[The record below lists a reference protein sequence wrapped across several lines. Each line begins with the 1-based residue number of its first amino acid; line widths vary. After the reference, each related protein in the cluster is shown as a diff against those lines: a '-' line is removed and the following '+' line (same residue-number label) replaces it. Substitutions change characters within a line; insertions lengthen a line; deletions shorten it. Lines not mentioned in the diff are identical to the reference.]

1 MDPRDEREIEQA
13 LASLASDK
21 QPESMPADVASRFD
35 AHLKSLVA
43 EDATVIRSNRFG
55 KSFAE
60 SITKNTSWLA
70 AASILT
76 VMAFVGI
83 NGLSDDG
90 TTVIPPI
97 TSEETAAPTTSE
109 ETTAP
114 TTSEP
119 TDSIDSTAPAT
130 EATAAP
136 TSEPEIPTTPAPQ
149 DGGTIYGNGEDV
161 GRDLSQAVRSTN
173 SGANYGGYIGPI
185 AEKIRPLEL
194 PGSLTSLSGTHQAC
208 IKSLGISGI
217 TIGVDLGTYKGSK
230 ITAYWIAT
238 GTFERG
244 AVLVSPGCNKITFV
258 KE

>member
-13 LASLASDK
+13 LASLASEK
-21 QPESMPADVASRFD
+21 QPEAMPADVASRFD
-35 AHLKSLVA
+35 AHLNSLVA

-55 KSFAE
+55 KTFAE
-60 SITKNTSWLA
+60 RITKNSSWLA

-76 VMAFVGI
+76 VMAFVGV
-83 NGLSDDG
+83 NGLSNDG

-97 TSEETAAPTTSE
+97 TSEET
-109 ETTAP
+109 TAP
-114 TTSEP
+114 TTEEP
-119 TDSIDSTAPAT
+119 TDSVDSTEPAAPAT
-130 EATAAP
+130 DATAEP
-136 TSEPEIPTTPAPQ
+136 TSDPEIPTAVEPQ
-149 DGGTIYGNGEDV
+149 DGGAIYDNGEDV
-161 GRDLSQAVRSTN
+161 GRDLSEAVRATN

-185 AEKIRPLEL
+185 AEKILPLEL

-217 TIGVDLGTYKGSK
+217 TIGVDSGTYKGSK

-244 AVLVSPGCNKITFV
+244 AVLVSPGCSKITFV

>member
-1 MDPRDEREIEQA
+1 MDPRDEREIEQS

-60 SITKNTSWLA
+60 NFTKNTSWLA

-76 VMAFVGI
+76 VMAFVGV
-83 NGLSDDG
+83 NGLSNDG

-109 ETTAP
+109 
-114 TTSEP
+114 P
-119 TDSIDSTAPAT
+119 TDSIDSTDSTSPAT

-161 GRDLSQAVRSTN
+161 GRDLSQAVRSTS

-194 PGSLTSLSGTHQAC
+194 PGSLTSLSGSNQAC

-217 TIGVDLGTYKGSK
+217 TIGVDSGTYKGSK

-238 GTFERG
+238 GIFERG

>member
-55 KSFAE
+55 KTFAE
-60 SITKNTSWLA
+60 RITKNTSWLA

-83 NGLSDDG
+83 NGLSNDG

-97 TSEETAAPTTSE
+97 TSE

-119 TDSIDSTAPAT
+119 TDSVDSTSPAT

-136 TSEPEIPTTPAPQ
+136 TSEPEIPSTPAPQ
-149 DGGTIYGNGEDV
+149 DGGAIYGNGEDV
-161 GRDLSQAVRSTN
+161 GRDLTQAVRATN

-185 AEKIRPLEL
+185 TEEILPLEL
-194 PGSLTSLSGTHQAC
+194 PGSLTSLTSTQQAC

-244 AVLVSPGCNKITFV
+244 AVLVSPGCNKIAFV

>member
-1 MDPRDEREIEQA
+1 MDPRHEREIEQA

-35 AHLKSLVA
+35 AHLKSLIA

-55 KSFAE
+55 KTFAE
-60 SITKNTSWLA
+60 RITKNTSWLA

-76 VMAFVGI
+76 VMAFVGF
-83 NGLSDDG
+83 NGLSNDG

-97 TSEETAAPTTSE
+97 TSEET
-109 ETTAP
+109 TAP
-114 TTSEP
+114 TTQEP
-119 TDSIDSTAPAT
+119 ADSVLPGT
-130 EATAAP
+130 EPSDAP
-136 TSEPEIPTTPAPQ
+136 TSEPEIPTSPAPQ

-161 GRDLSQAVRSTN
+161 GSDLSQPVRTTN
-173 SGANYGGYIGPI
+173 SGANYGGYLGPI
-185 AEKIRPLEL
+185 AEKILPLEL

-217 TIGVDLGTYKGSK
+217 SIGVDSGTYKGSK

-238 GTFERG
+238 GIFERG
-244 AVLVSPGCNKITFV
+244 AVLVSPGCSKITFV

>member
-43 EDATVIRSNRFG
+43 EDATVIRSARFG

-60 SITKNTSWLA
+60 RVTKNSSWLA

-76 VMAFVGI
+76 VMAFVGV
-83 NGLSDDG
+83 NGLSNDG

-97 TSEETAAPTTSE
+97 TSE

-119 TDSIDSTAPAT
+119 TDSIDSISPAT

-149 DGGTIYGNGEDV
+149 DGGAIYGNGEDV
-161 GRDLSQAVRSTN
+161 GRDLTQAVRSTN

-185 AEKIRPLEL
+185 AEKILPLEL
-194 PGSLTSLSGTHQAC
+194 PGSLTSLTNTQQAC

>member
-43 EDATVIRSNRFG
+43 EDATVIRSARFG

-60 SITKNTSWLA
+60 RVTKNSSWLA

-76 VMAFVGI
+76 VMAFVGV
-83 NGLSDDG
+83 NGLSNDG

-97 TSEETAAPTTSE
+97 TSEET
-109 ETTAP
+109 TAP
-114 TTSEP
+114 TSSEP
-119 TDSIDSTAPAT
+119 TDSVDSTSPAT

-136 TSEPEIPTTPAPQ
+136 TSEPEIPTTSAPQ
-149 DGGTIYGNGEDV
+149 DGGAIYGNGEDV
-161 GRDLSQAVRSTN
+161 GRDLTQAVRSTN

-185 AEKIRPLEL
+185 AEKILPLEL
-194 PGSLTSLSGTHQAC
+194 PGSLTSLTSTQQAC

>member
-43 EDATVIRSNRFG
+43 EDATVIRSARFG

-60 SITKNTSWLA
+60 RVTKNSSWLA

-76 VMAFVGI
+76 VMAFVGV
-83 NGLSDDG
+83 NGLSNDG

-97 TSEETAAPTTSE
+97 TSE

-119 TDSIDSTAPAT
+119 TDSVDSTSPAT

-136 TSEPEIPTTPAPQ
+136 TSEPEIPSTPAPQ
-149 DGGTIYGNGEDV
+149 DGGAIYGNGEDV
-161 GRDLSQAVRSTN
+161 GRDLTQAVRATN

-185 AEKIRPLEL
+185 AEEILPLEL
-194 PGSLTSLSGTHQAC
+194 PGSLTSLPNSHQAC

-244 AVLVSPGCNKITFV
+244 AVLVSPGCNKIAFV

>member
-1 MDPRDEREIEQA
+1 MDPRDEREIDQA

-55 KSFAE
+55 KSFTE
-60 SITKNTSWLA
+60 SFTKNTSWLA

-76 VMAFVGI
+76 VMAFVGV
-83 NGLSDDG
+83 NGLSNDG

-97 TSEETAAPTTSE
+97 TSE

-119 TDSIDSTAPAT
+119 TDSIDSTDSTSPAT

-161 GRDLSQAVRSTN
+161 GRDLSQAVRSTS

-194 PGSLTSLSGTHQAC
+194 PGSLTSLPNSHQAC

>member
-35 AHLKSLVA
+35 AHLKSLIA

-55 KSFAE
+55 KTFAE
-60 SITKNTSWLA
+60 RVTKNSSWLA

-76 VMAFVGI
+76 VMAFVGV
-83 NGLSDDG
+83 NGLSNDG

-97 TSEETAAPTTSE
+97 TSEET
-109 ETTAP
+109 TAP
-114 TTSEP
+114 TTNEP
-119 TDSIDSTAPAT
+119 TDSTDPTDSESPS
-130 EATAAP
+130 TAAP
-136 TSEPEIPTTPAPQ
+136 TVEPEIPTTPAPQ
-149 DGGTIYGNGEDV
+149 DGAAIYGNGEDV
-161 GRDLSQAVRSTN
+161 GSDLTQAVRATN
-173 SGANYGGYIGPI
+173 SGANYGGFIGPI
-185 AEKIRPLEL
+185 AEKILPLEL
-194 PGSLTSLSGTHQAC
+194 PGTLTSLSGTHQAC

-238 GTFERG
+238 GIFERG

>member
-55 KSFAE
+55 KTFAE
-60 SITKNTSWLA
+60 RITKNTSWLA

-83 NGLSDDG
+83 NGLSNDG

-97 TSEETAAPTTSE
+97 TSEET
-109 ETTAP
+109 TAP
-114 TTSEP
+114 TTNEP
-119 TDSIDSTAPAT
+119 TDSIDSTSPAT
-130 EATAAP
+130 DATAAP

-149 DGGTIYGNGEDV
+149 DGGAIYGNGEDV
-161 GRDLSQAVRSTN
+161 GRDLTQAVRATN

-185 AEKIRPLEL
+185 AEEILPLEL
-194 PGSLTSLSGTHQAC
+194 PGSLTSLTSTQQAC

-217 TIGVDLGTYKGSK
+217 TIGVDSGTYKGSK

-244 AVLVSPGCNKITFV
+244 AVLVSPGCNKIAFV

>member
-43 EDATVIRSNRFG
+43 EDATVIRSARFG

-60 SITKNTSWLA
+60 RVTKNSSWLA

-83 NGLSDDG
+83 NGLSNDG

-97 TSEETAAPTTSE
+97 TSEETAAPTTN
-109 ETTAP
+109 
-114 TTSEP
+114 EP
-119 TDSIDSTAPAT
+119 TDSIDSTSPAAEAP
-130 EATAAP
+130 EAP

-149 DGGTIYGNGEDV
+149 DGGAIYGNGEDV
-161 GRDLSQAVRSTN
+161 GRDLTQAVRSTN

-185 AEKIRPLEL
+185 AEKILPLEL
-194 PGSLTSLSGTHQAC
+194 PGSLTSLTSTQQAC

-217 TIGVDLGTYKGSK
+217 TIGVDLGTYKGNK

>member
-1 MDPRDEREIEQA
+1 
-13 LASLASDK
+13 
-21 QPESMPADVASRFD
+21 MPADVASRFD

-55 KSFAE
+55 KTFAE
-60 SITKNTSWLA
+60 RVTKNSSWLA

-76 VMAFVGI
+76 VMAFVGV
-83 NGLSDDG
+83 NGLSNDG

-97 TSEETAAPTTSE
+97 TSEET
-109 ETTAP
+109 TAP
-114 TTSEP
+114 TTEEQA
-119 TDSIDSTAPAT
+119 DSSDSSGTSSSGSGATSAP
-130 EATAAP
+130 
-136 TSEPEIPTTPAPQ
+136 SEPEIPTTPAPQ
-149 DGGTIYGNGEDV
+149 DGGTVYGNGEDV
-161 GRDLSQAVRSTN
+161 GSDLSQVVRTTN

-185 AEKIRPLEL
+185 AEKILPLEM

-217 TIGVDLGTYKGSK
+217 TIGVDSGTYKGSK

-244 AVLVSPGCNKITFV
+244 AVLVSPGCSKITFV

>member
-1 MDPRDEREIEQA
+1 
-13 LASLASDK
+13 
-21 QPESMPADVASRFD
+21 
-35 AHLKSLVA
+35 
-43 EDATVIRSNRFG
+43 
-55 KSFAE
+55 
-60 SITKNTSWLA
+60 
-70 AASILT
+70 
-76 VMAFVGI
+76 MAFVGV
-83 NGLSDDG
+83 NGLSNDG
-90 TTVIPPI
+90 TTVILPI

-109 ETTAP
+109 
-114 TTSEP
+114 P
-119 TDSIDSTAPAT
+119 TDSIDSTDSTSPAT

-161 GRDLSQAVRSTN
+161 GRDLSQAVRSTS

-194 PGSLTSLSGTHQAC
+194 PGSLTSLPNSHQAC

>member
-13 LASLASDK
+13 LASLAGDK

-35 AHLKSLVA
+35 AHLKSLIA

-55 KSFAE
+55 KTFAE
-60 SITKNTSWLA
+60 RITKNTSWLA

-76 VMAFVGI
+76 VMAFVGV
-83 NGLSDDG
+83 NGLSNDG

-97 TSEETAAPTTSE
+97 TSEET
-109 ETTAP
+109 TAP
-114 TTSEP
+114 TTQEP
-119 TDSIDSTAPAT
+119 ADSVLPGT
-130 EATAAP
+130 EIGDAP
-136 TSEPEIPTTPAPQ
+136 TSEPEIPTSPAPQ
-149 DGGTIYGNGEDV
+149 EGGTIYGNGEDV
-161 GRDLSQAVRSTN
+161 GSDLSQPVRTTN
-173 SGANYGGYIGPI
+173 SGANYGGYLGPI
-185 AEKIRPLEL
+185 AEKILPLEL

-217 TIGVDLGTYKGSK
+217 SIGVDSGTYKGSK

-238 GTFERG
+238 GIFERG

>member
-1 MDPRDEREIEQA
+1 MDPRDEREIDQA

-21 QPESMPADVASRFD
+21 QPEAMPADVASRFD

-60 SITKNTSWLA
+60 RITKNTSWLA

-76 VMAFVGI
+76 VMAFVGVH
-83 NGLSDDG
+83 GLSNDG

-97 TSEETAAPTTSE
+97 TSEET
-109 ETTAP
+109 TAP
-114 TTSEP
+114 TTEEP
-119 TDSIDSTAPAT
+119 TDSTDSTDLGSEP
-130 EATAAP
+130 TAAP

-149 DGGTIYGNGEDV
+149 DGGAIYGNGEDV
-161 GRDLSQAVRSTN
+161 GRDLSQAVRTTN
-173 SGANYGGYIGPI
+173 SGANYGGYLGPI
-185 AEKIRPLEL
+185 AEKIMPLEL
-194 PGSLTSLSGTHQAC
+194 PGSLTSLTGTHQAC
-208 IKSLGISGI
+208 IKSLGIFGI
-217 TIGVDLGTYKGSK
+217 TIGVDSGTYKGSK

>member
-55 KSFAE
+55 KTFAE
-60 SITKNTSWLA
+60 RITKNTSWLA

-76 VMAFVGI
+76 VMTFVGI
-83 NGLSDDG
+83 NGLSNDG

-97 TSEETAAPTTSE
+97 TSE

-119 TDSIDSTAPAT
+119 TDSVDSTSPAT

-136 TSEPEIPTTPAPQ
+136 TSEPEIPSTPAPQ
-149 DGGTIYGNGEDV
+149 DGGAIYGNGEDV
-161 GRDLSQAVRSTN
+161 GRDLTQAVRATN

-185 AEKIRPLEL
+185 AEEILPLEL
-194 PGSLTSLSGTHQAC
+194 PGSLTSLTSTQQAC

-244 AVLVSPGCNKITFV
+244 AVLVSPGCNKIAFV

>member
-55 KSFAE
+55 KTFAE
-60 SITKNTSWLA
+60 RITKNTSWLA

-76 VMAFVGI
+76 VMTFVGI
-83 NGLSDDG
+83 NGLSNDG

-97 TSEETAAPTTSE
+97 TSE

-119 TDSIDSTAPAT
+119 TDSVDSTSPAT

-136 TSEPEIPTTPAPQ
+136 TSEPEIPSTPAPQ
-149 DGGTIYGNGEDV
+149 DGGAIYGNGEDV
-161 GRDLSQAVRSTN
+161 GRDLTQAVRATN

-185 AEKIRPLEL
+185 TEEILPLEL
-194 PGSLTSLSGTHQAC
+194 PGSLTSLTSTQQAC

>member
-1 MDPRDEREIEQA
+1 MDPRDEREIDQA

-55 KSFAE
+55 KSFTE
-60 SITKNTSWLA
+60 SFTKNTSWLA

-76 VMAFVGI
+76 VMAFVGV
-83 NGLSDDG
+83 NGLSNDG

-97 TSEETAAPTTSE
+97 TSEET
-109 ETTAP
+109 TAP
-114 TTSEP
+114 TTSES
-119 TDSIDSTAPAT
+119 TDSIDSTDSTSPAT

-161 GRDLSQAVRSTN
+161 GRDLSQAVRSTS

-194 PGSLTSLSGTHQAC
+194 PGSLTSLPNSHQAC

>member
-1 MDPRDEREIEQA
+1 MDPRDEREIDQA

-55 KSFAE
+55 KTFTE
-60 SITKNTSWLA
+60 RVTKNSSWLA

-76 VMAFVGI
+76 VMAFVGV
-83 NGLSDDG
+83 NGLSNDG

-97 TSEETAAPTTSE
+97 TSEET
-109 ETTAP
+109 TAP
-114 TTSEP
+114 TTEEP
-119 TDSIDSTAPAT
+119 TDSVASTAPAT
-130 EATAAP
+130 EATAEP
-136 TSEPEIPTTPAPQ
+136 TSEPEIPTAVEPQ
-149 DGGTIYGNGEDV
+149 DGGAIYGNGEDV
-161 GRDLSQAVRSTN
+161 GSDLSQSVRATN

-185 AEKIRPLEL
+185 AEKILPLDM
-194 PGSLTSLSGTHQAC
+194 PGSLTSLSGSNQAC

-217 TIGVDLGTYKGSK
+217 TIGVDSGTYKGSK

>member
-1 MDPRDEREIEQA
+1 MDPRDDREIEQA

-35 AHLKSLVA
+35 DHLKSLIA
-43 EDATVIRSNRFG
+43 EDVTVVRSNRFG
-55 KSFAE
+55 KTFTQRL
-60 SITKNTSWLA
+60 TKNSSWLA

-76 VMAFVGI
+76 VMAFVGV
-83 NGLSDDG
+83 NGLSNDG

-97 TSEETAAPTTSE
+97 TSEEPAAPTTP
-109 ETTAP
+109 TTDAP
-114 TTSEP
+114 TSE
-119 TDSIDSTAPAT
+119 
-130 EATAAP
+130 P
-136 TSEPEIPTTPAPQ
+136 TSEPEIPTVTEPQ
-149 DGGTIYGNGEDV
+149 DGGAIYGNGEDV
-161 GRDLSQAVRSTN
+161 GSDLTQAVRTTN

-185 AEKIRPLEL
+185 AEKILPLEL
-194 PGSLTSLSGTHQAC
+194 PGSLTSLSNTHQAC

-217 TIGVDLGTYKGSK
+217 TIGVDSGTYKGSK

-238 GTFERG
+238 GIFERG

>member
-13 LASLASDK
+13 LASLASEK

-35 AHLKSLVA
+35 AHLNSLVA

-55 KSFAE
+55 KTFAE
-60 SITKNTSWLA
+60 RITKNSSWLA

-76 VMAFVGI
+76 VMAFVGV
-83 NGLSDDG
+83 NGLSNDG

-97 TSEETAAPTTSE
+97 TSEET
-109 ETTAP
+109 TAP
-114 TTSEP
+114 TTEEP
-119 TDSIDSTAPAT
+119 TDSVASTAPAT
-130 EATAAP
+130 EATAEP
-136 TSEPEIPTTPAPQ
+136 TSEPEIPTAVEPQ
-149 DGGTIYGNGEDV
+149 DGGAIYGNGEDV
-161 GRDLSQAVRSTN
+161 GRDLSEAVRATN

-185 AEKIRPLEL
+185 AEKILPLEL

-217 TIGVDLGTYKGSK
+217 TIGVDSGTYKGSK

-244 AVLVSPGCNKITFV
+244 AVLVSPGCSKITFV

>member
-1 MDPRDEREIEQA
+1 MDPRDEREIDQA

-21 QPESMPADVASRFD
+21 QPEPMPADVASRFD
-35 AHLKSLVA
+35 AHLKSLIA
-43 EDATVIRSNRFG
+43 DDATVIRSNRFG
-55 KSFAE
+55 KTFAE
-60 SITKNTSWLA
+60 RITKNTSWLA

-76 VMAFVGI
+76 VMAFVGV
-83 NGLSDDG
+83 NGLSNDG

-97 TSEETAAPTTSE
+97 TSE

-119 TDSIDSTAPAT
+119 TDSIDSTDSTSPAT

-136 TSEPEIPTTPAPQ
+136 TSEPEIPTPPAPQ

-161 GRDLSQAVRSTN
+161 GRDLSQAVRSTS

-194 PGSLTSLSGTHQAC
+194 PGSLTSLPNSHQAC
-208 IKSLGISGI
+208 VESLGISGI

>member
-1 MDPRDEREIEQA
+1 MDPRDEREIDQA
-13 LASLASDK
+13 LASLAGDK

-55 KSFAE
+55 KTFAE
-60 SITKNTSWLA
+60 RVTKNSSWLA

-76 VMAFVGI
+76 VMAFVGV
-83 NGLSDDG
+83 NGLSNDG

-97 TSEETAAPTTSE
+97 TSEETTAPAGVTGSGATSAPTTEPDSE
-109 ETTAP
+109 
-114 TTSEP
+114 
-119 TDSIDSTAPAT
+119 
-130 EATAAP
+130 P
-136 TSEPEIPTTPAPQ
+136 TSEPDSEPEITTTAAPQ
-149 DGGTIYGNGEDV
+149 DGGTIYGNSEDV
-161 GRDLSQAVRSTN
+161 GSDLSQVVRSTN

-185 AEKIRPLEL
+185 AEKILPLDL
-194 PGSLTSLSGTHQAC
+194 PGSLTSLSGSHQAC

-217 TIGVDLGTYKGSK
+217 TIGVDSGTYKGSK

>member
-13 LASLASDK
+13 LASLASDE

-43 EDATVIRSNRFG
+43 EDATVIRSARFG

-83 NGLSDDG
+83 NGLSDDD

-97 TSEETAAPTTSE
+97 TRE

-114 TTSEP
+114 TTNEP
-119 TDSIDSTAPAT
+119 TDSSDPTTAESPAAAQPT
-130 EATAAP
+130 VEAEA
-136 TSEPEIPTTPAPQ
+136 PTTPAPQ
-149 DGGTIYGNGEDV
+149 DGSAIYGNGEDV
-161 GRDLSQAVRSTN
+161 GSDLTEAVRSTS
-173 SGANYGGYIGPI
+173 SGANYGEYIGPI
-185 AEKIRPLEL
+185 AEKIRPLEI
-194 PGSLTSLSGTHQAC
+194 PGSLTSLTSTQQAC

-217 TIGVDLGTYKGSK
+217 TIGVDLGTYKGNK

>member
-43 EDATVIRSNRFG
+43 DDATVIRSNRFG

-60 SITKNTSWLA
+60 RITKNTSWLA

-83 NGLSDDG
+83 NGLSNDG

-97 TSEETAAPTTSE
+97 TSEET
-109 ETTAP
+109 TAP
-114 TTSEP
+114 TTDGSTGVTDSTDLGSEP
-119 TDSIDSTAPAT
+119 TAHPRQWEEAPRGRDT
-130 EATAAP
+130 
-136 TSEPEIPTTPAPQ
+136 TTPAPQ
-149 DGGTIYGNGEDV
+149 DGGAIYGNGEDV
-161 GRDLSQAVRSTN
+161 GKDLSQVVRTTN

-185 AEKIRPLEL
+185 AEKIMPLEL
-194 PGSLTSLSGTHQAC
+194 PGSLTSLTGTHQAC
-208 IKSLGISGI
+208 IKSLGIFGI
-217 TIGVDLGTYKGSK
+217 TIGVDSGTYKGSK

>member
-1 MDPRDEREIEQA
+1 MDPRDEREIDQA
-13 LASLASDK
+13 LASLAGDK

-55 KSFAE
+55 KTFAE
-60 SITKNTSWLA
+60 RVTKNSSWLA

-76 VMAFVGI
+76 VMAFVGV
-83 NGLSDDG
+83 NGLSNDG

-97 TSEETAAPTTSE
+97 TSEET
-109 ETTAP
+109 TAP
-114 TTSEP
+114 TTEEQA
-119 TDSIDSTAPAT
+119 DSSDSSGTSSSGSGATSAP
-130 EATAAP
+130 
-136 TSEPEIPTTPAPQ
+136 SEPEIPTTPAPQ
-149 DGGTIYGNGEDV
+149 DGGTVYGNGEDV
-161 GRDLSQAVRSTN
+161 GSDLSQVVRTTN

-185 AEKIRPLEL
+185 AEKILPLEM

-217 TIGVDLGTYKGSK
+217 TIGVDSGTYKGSK

-244 AVLVSPGCNKITFV
+244 AVLVSPGCSKITFV